1 MFQELKKNIKIAVF
15 YEYKLMICI
24 LAMLIVFWKIINTLI
39 SESIVSITETVADN
53 NMIVAFIFFLCPVFI
68 AFIRFDSLKSEAK
81 IFSQRH
87 LWELFLLIIYLIF
100 ELSGNFDFYSFL
112 GINYFTYSFI
122 GLLITE
128 LGLYCIYRKR
138 YKLLADLYEKTHP
151 FFIDAP
157 TTDDSYDRR
166 KFLKTL
172 LDKILSTFDNRYF
185 VENPNAFTILL
196 SESFGKGKTSFL
208 FQIKKAIREEEYK
221 NKIIYVEFRPWLCEK
236 SETIITEFF
245 STLNRE
251 LAKHF
256 VLPKGLF
263 SSYLSLLVEKAPN
276 TYYSFMLKS
285 LYKKKSLSEE
295 HDRIMEFLKQ
305 IDRPVL
311 ISIDDVDRLHDDEVK
326 VVLNLIRDTADFP
339 NLFYIVAADKKNLCL
354 SLERLGIKVP
364 EVFLKKFINFE
375 CLFPA
380 SDAVLKQLFRKKL
393 DSVLREYSCTDS
405 KDLIISSIL
414 EIDNIIDAFETPRDI
429 VRFLNI
435 FTFAMDCIERNGIM
449 AEINVADLFAISL
462 IQYLEIEL
470 YKILRDNDGL
480 LLSYDD
486 STKSLSISS
495 SYKSVFEHPI
505 FAHINENTNVEEY
518 HIVLSDIDDVV
529 ADISAQKQT
538 VYRYVA
544 YFLFDQ
550 QRKDINGY
558 SMRYVDSYFRYFAF
572 TKKQTQISGA
582 KVRVIFS
589 PAHEELH
596 KIEIKDIILHDQES
610 SFIHNIN
617 KWYHTFDDS
626 KIEILKKLSLFVS
639 LLYELKPEVVNA
651 EKPQVKALIIKY
663 FVETYSIHKLLANI
677 YINELKS
684 YPSAIVSQ
692 EESEKRYGKDR
703 NDFDKYIKTRKY
715 EVNFISLILNRIN
728 TNKEVSL
735 LGSDNIEKW
744 SRQIIDN
751 YIIELKKY
759 DKEHTFSR
767 NNLYTISHVA
777 VLDRDYWIECFKNYI
792 KECPYFMDWIARVA
806 SYENNIF
813 DWNELLRQLLN
824 FPHWQ
829 NCDIW
834 KQIITNSNCKENP
847 VLIDFIEILNEDL
860 KSLNKSTHPYLEFVE
875 NYWKN
880 NDMYK

>member
-1 MFQELKKNIKIAVF
+1 MNDELKKSIKAAILS
-15 YEYKLMICI
+15 EYKLIICI
-24 LAMLIVFWKIINTLI
+24 FALLIVFWDFINTLI
-39 SESIVSITETVADN
+39 SERIVNITETVPDDN
-53 NMIVAFIFFLCPVFI
+53 VFVALIFLLYPALI
-68 AFIRFDSLKSEAK
+68 AFIRFDFLKNETKK
-81 IFSQRH
+81 ISQRH
-87 LWELFLLIIYLIF
+87 LWELSLLVIYLVF
-100 ELSGNFDFYSFL
+100 ELSGNFDFYSFW
-112 GINYFTYSFI
+112 GISYFTYLFI

-128 LGLYCIYRKR
+128 LGLYCIYRKK
-138 YKLLADLYEKTHP
+138 YKLLADLHEKTHP

-157 TTDDSYDRR
+157 TTDDSYDRK

-172 LDKILSTFDNRYF
+172 LDKILSTFDNRYA
-185 VENPNAFTILL
+185 VEYPNAFTILL
-196 SESFGKGKTSFL
+196 SESFGIGKTSFL
-208 FQIKKAIREEEYK
+208 FQVKKAIREEEYK
-221 NKIIYVEFRPWLCEK
+221 HKIIYVEFRPWLCEK
-236 SETIITEFF
+236 PETIITEFF
-245 STLNRE
+245 SVLHQE
-251 LAKHF
+251 LDKHF
-256 VLPKGLF
+256 LLPKGMF
-263 SSYLSLLVEKAPN
+263 SSYLSLLVENAPN

-285 LYKKKSLSEE
+285 LHKKRSLSEE
-295 HDRIMEFLKQ
+295 HDRIMKFLKQ
-305 IDRPVL
+305 VDRPIL
-311 ISIDDVDRLHDDEVK
+311 ISIDDVDRLHDEEVK

-354 SLERLGIKVP
+354 SMERLGIKAP
-364 EVFLKKFINFE
+364 ERFLKKFINFE

-380 SDAVLKQLFRKKL
+380 NDAVLKQLFREKL
-393 DSVLREYSCTDS
+393 DSVLREYSCTGS
-405 KDLIISSIL
+405 KDLIINSIL

-435 FTFAMDCIERNGIM
+435 FTFAMDCIERNEIM
-449 AEINVADLFAISL
+449 NEINVADLFAISL

-470 YKILRDNDGL
+470 YKILRDDDGL
-480 LLSYDD
+480 LLSYDN

-505 FAHINENTNVEEY
+505 FAHINENTNGEEH
-518 HIVLSDIDDVV
+518 HIVISDIDDVI
-529 ADISAQKQT
+529 ADISAKKQT
-538 VYRYVA
+538 AYRYVVD
-544 YFLFDQ
+544 FLFDQ

-572 TKKQTQISGA
+572 SKKQTQISGA
-582 KVRVIFS
+582 KVRTIFS

-639 LLYELKPEVVNA
+639 LLYELKPEVVNT
-651 EKPQVKALIIKY
+651 EQNQVKAQIIEY
-663 FVETYSIHKLLANI
+663 FMEAYDIHRLLAHI
-677 YINELKS
+677 YFNELKS

-692 EESEKRYGKDR
+692 DETTKIYEQDR
-703 NDFDKYIKTRKY
+703 NDFDEYIKTHKY
-715 EVNFISLILNRIN
+715 EINFISLVLNKISI
-728 TNKEVSL
+728 NKEYSL
-735 LGSDNIEKW
+735 LGEDNIEKW
-744 SRQIIDN
+744 SRLIIDH
-751 YIIELKKY
+751 YMVELKKY

-777 VLDRDYWIECFKNYI
+777 VLDTDYWIECFKDYI
-792 KECPYFMDWIARVA
+792 KGCPYFMDWIARVA

-834 KQIITNSNCKENP
+834 KQIITNSNYKENP
-847 VLIDFIEILNEDL
+847 VLTDLMEILNEDL